1 MAGKDRKWIRG
12 IAIIMLLIG
21 SVLPASGADI
31 SRTLSTTA
39 PLPGEEVD
47 VVLLIKGIEIGGIV
61 ETIPEGFV
69 FLGTAHPQDQV
80 NVSGNRIIF
89 SVINESRIEY
99 KVRAPAQGSG
109 TFSGVWIDALNKTE
123 GVIGDTVVSVRG
135 SAPTQEATPAKT
147 TAPTPSKTSTPET
160 GGFMISSTILA
171 FLAVYIL
178 VRVREV

>member
-12 IAIIMLLIG
+12 IAIIILLIG

-47 VVLLIKGIEIGGIV
+47 VVLLIEGIEIGGIV

-99 KVRAPAQGSG
+99 KARAPVQGSG

-123 GVIGDTVVSVRG
+123 GVIGDTAVSVRG

-147 TAPTPSKTSTPET
+147 TVPTPAKTSTPET

-178 VRVREV
+178 VRVRGV